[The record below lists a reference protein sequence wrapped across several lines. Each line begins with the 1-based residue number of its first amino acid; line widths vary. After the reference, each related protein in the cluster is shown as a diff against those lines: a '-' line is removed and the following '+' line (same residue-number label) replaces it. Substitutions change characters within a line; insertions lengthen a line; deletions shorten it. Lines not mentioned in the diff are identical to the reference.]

1 MSSRFVLT
9 VSDGV
14 SLCCMDPGC
23 WWLSPCWVLLSGFQ
37 TELSLC
43 TEAAGLGERRDP
55 WARDFHVV
63 WLCFESQVFTSPWNT
78 NMNRPK
84 NFLAISLHTRNK
96 HCKALT
102 TTAWCAQQDNKH
114 YEHFALTVFEDV
126 NGLNCLDHHNIAGRG
141 TTACQIMS
149 SIDQKS
155 NSCTATSWFGRTH
168 SDVFVTCHPVSFGF
182 CSSHVL

>member
-1 MSSRFVLT
+1 MGFAQW
-9 VSDGV
+9 VSNRAFLV
-14 SLCCMDPGC
+14 HRGC
-23 WWLSPCWVLLSGFQ
+23 WARGKKGSLGKGFSCWLVVFWESGVHI
-37 TELSLC
+37 SMKYKH
-43 TEAAGLGERRDP
+43 D
-55 WARDFHVV
+55 
-63 WLCFESQVFTSPWNT
+63 
-78 NMNRPK
+78 RPK

-168 SDVFVTCHPVSFGF
+168 SDVFVTCHSVSFGF